1 MASSWRHSIQSGI
14 WYVASRWPIGGVI
27 GWRHCLPSINCMFM
41 PLFSRHCRM
50 MWCVWR
56 HIVASCFILLIPF
69 SGVICSVFGWFGSCL
84 LTECN
89 RLHIIARSPPPA
101 RYSRANSVGGCPHA
115 PTYIF
120 FCLFVFLFCL
130 VTSFLLNSL
139 HCCLTHLPYCLTY
152 FMQCYM
158 WCGLILR

>member
-1 MASSWRHSIQSGI
+1 MAQKAVIFMASS
-14 WYVASRWPIGGVI
+14 
-27 GWRHCLPSINCMFM
+27 WRHCLPSINCMFM

-84 LTECN
+84 LTDCN

-101 RYSRANSVGGCPHA
+101 RYSRANSAGVS
-115 PTYIF
+115 PT
-120 FCLFVFLFCL
+120 
-130 VTSFLLNSL
+130 
-139 HCCLTHLPYCLTY
+139 PPLTY
-152 FMQCYM
+152 FSACLFS
-158 WCGLILR
+158 CSSLSPRFCLIHFTAA